1 MARNHLV
8 KCGGH
13 ILTYIWAKLHEC
25 VLNPKNMANL
35 EAFYLVISSSIHL
48 QFLKSYRLIL
58 SMSFMIE
65 GCFNFLKSAGL
76 HSGIIFICK
85 IRGQIMCKHKTIA
98 NYASDWLT
106 RQANQSKAWFP
117 KYLPSYISKSLAHD
131 PALNQKWE
139 EKKNLFF
146 DE

>member
-1 MARNHLV
+1 
-8 KCGGH
+8 
-13 ILTYIWAKLHEC
+13 
-25 VLNPKNMANL
+25 
-35 EAFYLVISSSIHL
+35 
-48 QFLKSYRLIL
+48 
-58 SMSFMIE
+58 MIE

-106 RQANQSKAWFP
+106 HQVNQSKAWFP
-117 KYLPSYISKSLAHD
+117 KYLPSSYVSKSLAHD

-139 EKKNLFF
+139 EKKKSLFWWVVGIWMEPDQSFSGELCTLQLKVLHFIGLNASLLGINHLLFF
-146 DE
+146 DDISLSRNKKLFII